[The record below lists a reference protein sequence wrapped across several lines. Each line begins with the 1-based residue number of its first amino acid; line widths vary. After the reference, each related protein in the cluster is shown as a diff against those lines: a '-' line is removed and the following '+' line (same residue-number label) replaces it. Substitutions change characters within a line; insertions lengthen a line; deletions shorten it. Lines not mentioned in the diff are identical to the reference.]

1 MALSL
6 AEKIINDHIVE
17 GEPVKGSEIGIK
29 IDQTLTQDATGTMAY
44 LQFEAM
50 GLDRV
55 KTELS
60 VSYVDHNMLQTDF
73 RNADDHAYLKSVAA
87 KYGIYFSKPGNGIC
101 HQVHRERFGIP
112 GKTLLGSD
120 SHTPTGGGL
129 GMISIG
135 AGGLDVA
142 VAMGGGPFFLIYPEI
157 IEVKLTGELKPFV
170 NAKNVIF
177 KLLDILTVKGGVGKI
192 LEYTGPGV
200 LALSAGDR
208 FAIANMGT
216 EVGATTSIFPSDE
229 NTKRF
234 LNGQDRGDAWINL
247 SADEGAVYDEVIEI
261 DLSALEPLVAEPG
274 SPDNITDIKS
284 LVGKKIVQVLIG
296 TCTNSS
302 YEDMMTVAKMLEGK
316 KIHPGVDMGVAPG
329 SKQVFQMIAE
339 SGGLALIISSGSRIL
354 ESACG
359 FCIGMGQA
367 PPTGGISLR
376 TGNRNFPGRSGTQGD
391 NIYLVS
397 PEIAAASALAGEFV
411 DPTTIE
417 QVIDIE
423 PPTQYTIDDSGI
435 IPPIDDPSNVKIQR
449 GPNIKEVPVKDPL
462 TDTIKSEVIL
472 KVGDNITTDHIMPA
486 GAKVLPLRSNIPA
499 ISEYVYVNV
508 DDTFAARAKAAG
520 SGIIV
525 GGTNYGQG
533 SSREHAAL
541 APMYLGIDAVIVN
554 DFARIHRANLINFG
568 ILPLLIDAANN
579 DKIEQGDELEL
590 NDILSNLESGS
601 DFTVNNLTKGTE
613 FKVKSDM
620 TELEKTILRAGGKL
634 AYTRSLNLN

>member
-1 MALSL
+1 MGLTL
-6 AEKIINDHIVE
+6 AEKILNEHIVE
-17 GEPVKGSEIGIK
+17 GEPVKGTQIGLK

-50 GLDRV
+50 GLDKV
-55 KTELS
+55 ETELS

-73 RNADDHAYLKSVAA
+73 RNADDHAYLQTVAA

-129 GMISIG
+129 GMIAMG

-142 VAMGGGPFFLIYPEI
+142 VAMGGGPFFLTYPEI
-157 IEVKLTGELKPFV
+157 IGVKLSGALKPYV

-177 KLLDILTVKGGVGKI
+177 KLLDILTVKGAIGKI
-192 LEYTGPGV
+192 LEYTGEG
-200 LALSAGDR
+200 AKSLSAGDR
-208 FAIANMGT
+208 FAICNMGT

-229 NTKRF
+229 NTKLF
-234 LNGQDRGDAWINL
+234 LDAQGRGDTWVEL
-247 SADEGAVYDEVIEI
+247 SPDSDAEYDDVIEI
-261 DLSALEPLVAEPG
+261 DLSSLEPLVAEPG
-274 SPDNITDIKS
+274 SPDNIADISS
-284 LVGKKIVQVLIG
+284 LVGKKVDQVLIG

-302 YEDMMTVAKMLEGK
+302 YEDMMMVAKMLEGK
-316 KIHPGVDMGVAPG
+316 KISPGVDMGVAPG

-339 SGGLALIISSGSRIL
+339 SGGLASIIASGSRIL

-376 TGNRNFPGRSGTQGD
+376 TGNRNFPGRSGTQND
-391 NIYLVS
+391 EIYLVS

-411 DPTTIE
+411 DPTTLTEEI
-417 QVIDIE
+417 VIE

-435 IPPIDDPSNVKIQR
+435 VPPSADPSAIEIVR
-449 GPNIKEVPVKDPL
+449 GPNIKPVPVKEPL
-462 TDTIKSEVIL
+462 EDSIKGEVLL

-508 DDTFAARAKAAG
+508 DDTFAARAKEAG
-520 SGIIV
+520 GGIIV
-525 GGTNYGQG
+525 GGSNYGQG

-541 APMYLGIDAVIVN
+541 APMYLGITAVIVN
-554 DFARIHRANLINFG
+554 SFARIHGANLINFG
-568 ILPLLIDAANN
+568 ILPLLIDPEDN
-579 DKIEQGDELEL
+579 DKIEQGDELEI
-590 NDILSNLESGS
+590 NDIHATLDSGEDFRIKNLSKEIEFSVKCDLS
-601 DFTVNNLTKGTE
+601 D
-613 FKVKSDM
+613 
-620 TELEKTILRAGGKL
+620 LEKQVLKAGGRL
-634 AYTRSLNLN
+634 AFTRSQSRN

>member
-1 MALSL
+1 MGLTL
-6 AEKIINDHIVE
+6 AEKILNEHIVE
-17 GEPVKGSEIGIK
+17 GEPVKGTQIGLK

-50 GLDRV
+50 GLDKV
-55 KTELS
+55 ETELS

-73 RNADDHAYLKSVAA
+73 RNADDHAYLQTVAA

-129 GMISIG
+129 GMIAMG

-142 VAMGGGPFFLIYPEI
+142 VAMGGGPFFLTYPEI
-157 IEVKLTGELKPFV
+157 IGVKLSGALKPYV

-177 KLLDILTVKGGVGKI
+177 KLLDILTVKGAIGKI
-192 LEYTGPGV
+192 LEYTGEG
-200 LALSAGDR
+200 AKSLSAGDR
-208 FAIANMGT
+208 FAICNMGT

-229 NTKRF
+229 NTKLF
-234 LNGQDRGDAWINL
+234 LDAQGRGDTWVEL
-247 SADEGAVYDEVIEI
+247 SPDSDAEYDDVIEI
-261 DLSALEPLVAEPG
+261 DLSSLEPLVAEPG
-274 SPDNITDIKS
+274 SPDNIADISS
-284 LVGKKIVQVLIG
+284 LVGKKVDQVLIG

-302 YEDMMTVAKMLEGK
+302 YEDMMMVAKMLEGK
-316 KIHPGVDMGVAPG
+316 KISPGVDMGVAPG

-339 SGGLALIISSGSRIL
+339 SGGLASIIASGSRIL

-376 TGNRNFPGRSGTQGD
+376 TGNRNFPGRSGTQND
-391 NIYLVS
+391 EIYLVS

-411 DPTTIE
+411 DPTTLTDEI
-417 QVIDIE
+417 VIE
-423 PPTQYTIDDSGI
+423 PPTHYTIDDSGI
-435 IPPIDDPSNVKIQR
+435 VPPSADPSAIEIVR
-449 GPNIKEVPVKDPL
+449 GPNIKPVPVKEPL
-462 TDTIKSEVIL
+462 EDSIKGEVLL

-508 DDTFAARAKAAG
+508 DDTFAARAKEAG
-520 SGIIV
+520 GGIIV
-525 GGTNYGQG
+525 GGGNYGQG

-541 APMYLGIDAVIVN
+541 APMYLGITAVIVN
-554 DFARIHRANLINFG
+554 SFARIHGANLINFG
-568 ILPLLIDAANN
+568 ILPLLIDPEDN
-579 DKIEQGDELEL
+579 DKIEQGDELEI
-590 NDILSNLESGS
+590 NDIHATLDSGEDFRIKNLSKEIEFSVKCDLS
-601 DFTVNNLTKGTE
+601 D
-613 FKVKSDM
+613 
-620 TELEKTILRAGGKL
+620 LEKQVLKAGGRL
-634 AYTRSLNLN
+634 AFTRSQSRN

>member
-1 MALSL
+1 MGLTL
-6 AEKIINDHIVE
+6 AEKIINEHIVE
-17 GEPVKGSEIGIK
+17 GEPVKGSQIGLK

-73 RNADDHAYLKSVAA
+73 RNADDHAYLKSVAQ

-142 VAMGGGPFFLIYPEI
+142 VAMGGGPFFLTYPQI
-157 IEVKLTGELKPFV
+157 LGIKLTGELKPYV

-177 KLLDILTVKGGVGKI
+177 KLLEILTVKGGVGKV
-192 LEYTGPGV
+192 LEYFGPGV
-200 LALSAGDR
+200 KALSAGDR
-208 FAIANMGT
+208 FAISNMGT

-229 NTKRF
+229 NTKLF
-234 LNGQDRGDAWINL
+234 LDAQGRGESWVEL
-247 SADEGAVYDEVIEI
+247 SADDDAEYDEIIEI
-261 DLSALEPLVAEPG
+261 DLSSLEPLVAEPG
-274 SPDNITDIKS
+274 SPDNIVDIKS
-284 LVGKKIVQVLIG
+284 LVGKKVSQVLIG

-316 KIHPGVDMGVAPG
+316 KVNNDVDFGVAPG

-339 SGGLALIISSGSRIL
+339 SGGLGSIISSGARIL

-367 PPTGGISLR
+367 PPTDGISLR

-397 PEIAAASALAGEFV
+397 PEIATASALAGEFV
-411 DPTTIE
+411 DPTTLSETIRIE
-417 QVIDIE
+417 APSE
-423 PPTQYTIDDSGI
+423 YKIDDSGI
-435 IPPIDDPSNVKIQR
+435 IPPSENPSEIKIIR
-449 GPNIKEVPVKDPL
+449 GPNIKAVPVKEPL
-462 TDTIKSEVIL
+462 ADSLKGEVII

-486 GAKVLPLRSNIPA
+486 GAKVLPFRSNIPA
-499 ISEYVYVNV
+499 ISEFVYVNV
-508 DDTFAARAKAAG
+508 DDTFAKRAKESPG
-520 SGIIV
+520 GMIV

-541 APMYLGIDAVIVN
+541 APMFLGINAIIVN
-554 DFARIHRANLINFG
+554 SFARIHRANLINFG
-568 ILPLLIDAANN
+568 ILPLLLDAADN
-579 DKIEQGDELEL
+579 DKIEQGDELEIG
-590 NDILSNLESGS
+590 DIYSNLDSGS
-601 DFTVNNLTKGTE
+601 DFTIKNNTKGIE
-613 FKVKSDM
+613 FTARCDLS
-620 TELEKTILRAGGKL
+620 ELERKILVAGGKL
-634 AYTRSLNLN
+634 PYTKSLNLN

>member
-1 MALSL
+1 MGLTL
-6 AEKIINDHIVE
+6 AEKILNEHIVE
-17 GEPVKGSEIGIK
+17 GEPVKGTQIGLK

-50 GLDRV
+50 GLDKV
-55 KTELS
+55 ETELS

-73 RNADDHAYLKSVAA
+73 RNADDHAYLQTVAA

-129 GMISIG
+129 GMIAMG

-142 VAMGGGPFFLIYPEI
+142 VAMGGGPFFLTYPEI
-157 IEVKLTGELKPFV
+157 IGVKLSGALKPYV

-177 KLLDILTVKGGVGKI
+177 KLLDILTVKGAIGKI
-192 LEYTGPGV
+192 LEYTGEG
-200 LALSAGDR
+200 AKSLSAGDR
-208 FAIANMGT
+208 FAICNMGT

-229 NTKRF
+229 NTKLF
-234 LNGQDRGDAWINL
+234 LDAQGRGDTWVEL
-247 SADEGAVYDEVIEI
+247 SPDSDAEYDDVIEI
-261 DLSALEPLVAEPG
+261 DLSSLEPLVAEPG
-274 SPDNITDIKS
+274 SPDNIADISS
-284 LVGKKIVQVLIG
+284 LVGKKVDQVLIG

-302 YEDMMTVAKMLEGK
+302 YEDMMMVAKMLEGK
-316 KIHPGVDMGVAPG
+316 KISPGVDMGVAPG

-339 SGGLALIISSGSRIL
+339 SGGLASIIASGSRIL

-376 TGNRNFPGRSGTQGD
+376 TGNRNFPGRSGTQND
-391 NIYLVS
+391 EIYLVS

-411 DPTTIE
+411 DPTTLTEEI
-417 QVIDIE
+417 VIE
-423 PPTQYTIDDSGI
+423 PPTHYTIDDSGI
-435 IPPIDDPSNVKIQR
+435 VPPSADPSAIEIVR
-449 GPNIKEVPVKDPL
+449 GPNIKPVPVKEPL
-462 TDTIKSEVIL
+462 EDSIKGEVLL

-499 ISEYVYVNV
+499 IAEYVYVNV
-508 DDTFAARAKAAG
+508 DDTFAARAKEAG
-520 SGIIV
+520 GGIIV
-525 GGTNYGQG
+525 GGGNYGQG

-541 APMYLGIDAVIVN
+541 APMYLGITAVIVN
-554 DFARIHRANLINFG
+554 SFARIHGANLINFG
-568 ILPLLIDAANN
+568 ILPLLIDPEDN
-579 DKIEQGDELEL
+579 DKIEQGDELEI
-590 NDILSNLESGS
+590 NDIHATLDSGEDFKIKNLSKKIEFSVKCDLS
-601 DFTVNNLTKGTE
+601 D
-613 FKVKSDM
+613 
-620 TELEKTILRAGGKL
+620 LEKQVLKAGGRL
-634 AYTRSLNLN
+634 AFTRSQSRN

>member
-1 MALSL
+1 MGLTL
-6 AEKIINDHIVE
+6 AEKILNEHIVE
-17 GEPVKGSEIGIK
+17 GEPVKGTQIGLK

-50 GLDRV
+50 GLDKV
-55 KTELS
+55 ETELS

-73 RNADDHAYLKSVAA
+73 RNADDHAYLKTVAA

-129 GMISIG
+129 GMIAMG

-142 VAMGGGPFFLIYPEI
+142 VAMGGGPFFLTYPEI
-157 IEVKLTGELKPFV
+157 IGVKLSGALKPYV

-177 KLLDILTVKGGVGKI
+177 KLLDILTVKGAIGKI
-192 LEYTGPGV
+192 LEYTGEG
-200 LALSAGDR
+200 AKSLSAGDR
-208 FAIANMGT
+208 FAICNMGT
-216 EVGATTSIFPSDE
+216 EVGATTSLFPSDE
-229 NTKRF
+229 NTKLF
-234 LNGQDRGDAWINL
+234 LDAQGRGDAWVEL
-247 SADEGAVYDEVIEI
+247 SPDSDAEYDDVIEI
-261 DLSALEPLVAEPG
+261 DLSSLEPLVAEPG
-274 SPDNITDIKS
+274 SPDNIADISS
-284 LVGKKIVQVLIG
+284 LVGKKVDQVLIG

-302 YEDMMTVAKMLEGK
+302 YEDMMMVAKMLEGK
-316 KIHPGVDMGVAPG
+316 KISPGVDMGVAPG

-339 SGGLALIISSGSRIL
+339 SGGLASIIASGSRIL

-376 TGNRNFPGRSGTQGD
+376 TGNRNFPGRSGTQND
-391 NIYLVS
+391 EIYLVS

-411 DPTTIE
+411 DPTTLTEEI
-417 QVIDIE
+417 VIE
-423 PPTQYTIDDSGI
+423 PPTHYTIDDSGI
-435 IPPIDDPSNVKIQR
+435 VPPSADPSAIEIVR
-449 GPNIKEVPVKDPL
+449 GPNIKPVPVKEPL
-462 TDTIKSEVIL
+462 EDSIKGEVLL

-508 DDTFAARAKAAG
+508 DDTFAARAKEAG
-520 SGIIV
+520 GGIIV
-525 GGTNYGQG
+525 GGGNYGQG

-541 APMYLGIDAVIVN
+541 APMYLGITAVIVN
-554 DFARIHRANLINFG
+554 SFARIHGANLINFG
-568 ILPLLIDAANN
+568 ILPLLIDPEDN
-579 DKIEQGDELEL
+579 DKIEQGDELEI
-590 NDILSNLESGS
+590 NDIHATLDSGEDFRIKNLSKKIEFSVKCDLS
-601 DFTVNNLTKGTE
+601 D
-613 FKVKSDM
+613 
-620 TELEKTILRAGGKL
+620 LEKQVLKAGGRL
-634 AYTRSLNLN
+634 AFTRSQSRN

>member
-1 MALSL
+1 MGLTL
-6 AEKIINDHIVE
+6 AEKIINEHIVE
-17 GEPVKGSEIGIK
+17 GEPVKGSQIGLK

-73 RNADDHAYLKSVAA
+73 RNADDHAYLKSVAE

-142 VAMGGGPFFLIYPEI
+142 VAMGGGPFFLTYPEI
-157 IEVKLTGELKPFV
+157 IGVKITGELKPYV

-177 KLLDILTVKGGVGKI
+177 KLLEILTVKGGVGKV
-192 LEYTGPGV
+192 LEYFGPGV
-200 LALSAGDR
+200 KSLSAGDR
-208 FAIANMGT
+208 FAISNMGT

-229 NTKRF
+229 NTKKF
-234 LNGQDRGDAWINL
+234 LDAQERGESWVEL
-247 SADEGAVYDEVIEI
+247 SADDDAEYDEIIEI

-274 SPDNITDIKS
+274 SPDNIVDIKS
-284 LVGKKIVQVLIG
+284 LVGKKVSQVLIG

-316 KIHPGVDMGVAPG
+316 NVDSGVDLGVAPG

-339 SGGLALIISSGSRIL
+339 SGGLASIISSGARIL

-367 PPTGGISLR
+367 PSTDGISLR

-397 PEIAAASALAGEFV
+397 PEIAAASALTGEFV
-411 DPTTIE
+411 DPTTLSETIHIE
-417 QVIDIE
+417 A
-423 PPTQYTIDDSGI
+423 PSHYKIDDSGI
-435 IPPIDDPSNVKIQR
+435 IPPSDDSSEVEILR
-449 GPNIKEVPVKDPL
+449 GPNIKAVPVKDPL
-462 TDTIKSEVIL
+462 ADSLKGEVII

-486 GAKVLPLRSNIPA
+486 GAKVLPFRSNIRRFP
-499 ISEYVYVNV
+499 
-508 DDTFAARAKAAG
+508 
-520 SGIIV
+520 
-525 GGTNYGQG
+525 
-533 SSREHAAL
+533 
-541 APMYLGIDAVIVN
+541 
-554 DFARIHRANLINFG
+554 
-568 ILPLLIDAANN
+568 
-579 DKIEQGDELEL
+579 
-590 NDILSNLESGS
+590 
-601 DFTVNNLTKGTE
+601 
-613 FKVKSDM
+613 
-620 TELEKTILRAGGKL
+620 
-634 AYTRSLNLN
+634 SLFM

>member
-1 MALSL
+1 MGLTL
-6 AEKIINDHIVE
+6 TEKIINDHIVE
-17 GEPVKGSEIGIK
+17 GEPIKGSQIGLK

-50 GLDRV
+50 GLESV

-73 RNADDHAYLKSVAA
+73 RNADDHAYLRSVAE

-129 GMISIG
+129 GMISMG

-142 VAMGGGPFFLIYPEI
+142 VAMGGGPFFLTYPHI
-157 IEVKLTGELKPFV
+157 IGVRLTGELKPYV

-177 KLLDILTVKGGVGKI
+177 KILEILTVKGGVGKV
-192 LEYTGPGV
+192 LEYTGPGAK
-200 LALSAGDR
+200 ALSAGDR
-208 FAIANMGT
+208 FAICNMGT

-229 NTKRF
+229 NTKKF
-234 LNGQDRGDAWINL
+234 LDAQGRGDVWVEM
-247 SADEGAVYDEVIEI
+247 SADDDAVYDEIIEI
-261 DLSALEPLVAEPG
+261 DLSSLEPLVAEPG
-274 SPDNITDIKS
+274 SPDNIVNIKS
-284 LVGKKIVQVLIG
+284 LVGKKISQVLIG

-316 KIHPGVDMGVAPG
+316 HVNSDVDFGVAPG

-339 SGGLALIISSGSRIL
+339 SGGLGSIISSGARIL

-367 PPTGGISLR
+367 PSTDGISLR

-397 PEIAAASALAGEFV
+397 PEIATASALAGEFV
-411 DPTTIE
+411 DPTTLSE
-417 QVIDIE
+417 TLDIE
-423 PPTQYTIDDSGI
+423 APSQYKIDDSGI
-435 IPPIDDPSNVKIQR
+435 IAPSDNPSKVKILR
-449 GPNIKEVPVKDPL
+449 GPNIKAVPVKEPL
-462 TDTIKSEVIL
+462 TDSVKGEVIL

-486 GAKVLPLRSNIPA
+486 GAKVLPFRSNIPA
-499 ISEYVYVNV
+499 ISEFVYVNV
-508 DDTFAARAKAAG
+508 DNTFAKRAKESPG
-520 SGIIV
+520 GMIV

-541 APMYLGIDAVIVN
+541 APMFLGITAILVN
-554 DFARIHRANLINFG
+554 GFARIHRANLINFG
-568 ILPLLIDAANN
+568 ILPLLLDVNDN
-579 DKIEQGDELEL
+579 DKIEQGDLLEI
-590 NDILSNLESGS
+590 NNILSTLDSGG
-601 DFTVNNLTKGTE
+601 DFTVQNNSKGIE
-613 FKVKSDM
+613 FTAKCDLSKLDR
-620 TELEKTILRAGGKL
+620 KILVAGGKL
-634 AYTRSLNLN
+634 PYTKSLNLN